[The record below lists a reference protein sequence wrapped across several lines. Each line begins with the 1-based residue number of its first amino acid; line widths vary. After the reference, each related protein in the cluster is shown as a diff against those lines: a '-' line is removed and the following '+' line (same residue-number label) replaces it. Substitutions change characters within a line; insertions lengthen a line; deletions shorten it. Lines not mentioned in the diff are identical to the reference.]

1 MSAEKP
7 DTEID
12 TQHPDDHEQA
22 MEVIEVYD
30 QSQLMDEESFEDA
43 PQRPSKTQRK
53 KAAQALTDL
62 GRQLVE
68 LKPQQLARLSLPED
82 VAEAVADA
90 RAIRSHGARKRQL
103 QFLGKLL
110 RQIDVDL
117 IQSQLARL
125 LAPGRHEVALAKQ
138 GEQWRERLLNE
149 GPAALTT
156 FLEQFPQADRQQLR
170 QLIRQYTQ
178 HGEKPKGKQAFKNL
192 YREVHQLL
200 TDAHEAQAHQ
210 TGDDT
215 DADD

>member
-7 DTEID
+7 ETEID
-12 TQHPDDHEQA
+12 TQTPEDHEQA

-30 QSQLMDEESFEDA
+30 QSQIMEMESFEDE

-68 LKPQQLARLSLPED
+68 LKPQQLARLSLPDD
-82 VAEAVADA
+82 VAEAVAEA

-138 GEQWRERLLNE
+138 GEQWRERLLTE
-149 GPAALTT
+149 GPAALTA

-170 QLIRQYTQ
+170 QLIRQYAQ
-178 HGEKPKGKQAFKNL
+178 HGEKPKGKQAFKSL

-200 TDAHEAQAHQ
+200 NDAHEAQAQ
-210 TGDDT
+210 QPNDDS
-215 DADD
+215 DDE